1 MASSSP
7 RDEALAAKIKERA
20 GPEVFCVFDLDR
32 TLWNGD
38 CQRFSKP
45 AELQLYPEVPRIIE
59 ALNRCGIP
67 WAVAS
72 ANPNRDRCLW
82 LLQAHGLL
90 APGQGFA
97 GIGARLER
105 GADIAAEVFPG
116 GKRPHLERIKRA
128 VGRPWNS
135 MLFFDD
141 LPWNVQQADKLGAV
155 GVRVEA
161 GMTVE
166 VLLSGLQRQR
176 ERRHALSTQ
185 QGSMQRW
192 LSGGS
197 GAAQSPASSKRAAA
211 SPQPQQ
217 QRKKQQ
223 VSHEAALTA
232 LRTVTGD
239 RCDTP
244 TLEAL
249 LSRHGG
255 DAGLAAAAFYEDPRL
270 EPGAARHISE

>member
-1 MASSSP
+1 MALSRLRRHTSLGNQSSAPNGQPATHDGVVVSLRPPVTLSSSMASSSP

-72 ANPNRDRCLW
+72 ANPNRERCLW

-166 VLLSGLQRQR
+166 VLLSGLQLDARQVLGDR
-176 ERRHALSTQ
+176 
-185 QGSMQRW
+185 
-192 LSGGS
+192 GGL
-197 GAAQSPASSKRAAA
+197 APASIL
-211 SPQPQQ
+211 SPS
-217 QRKKQQ
+217 RIYG
-223 VSHEAALTA
+223 VLAGHWIHAVMFVAFHERWALIA
-232 LRTVTGD
+232 
-239 RCDTP
+239 
-244 TLEAL
+244 
-249 LSRHGG
+249 
-255 DAGLAAAAFYEDPRL
+255 
-270 EPGAARHISE
+270 